1 MTLAALDL
9 DLVLRDRV
17 RFRRGAIADLPA
29 LVREAGGSK
38 ARAFVV
44 TDPGVVASGIVAAIA
59 SELSA
64 AGVAN
69 EVFAEVEP
77 NPGHATI
84 EKGSAALREFGRR
97 DGLREYG
104 RRDGLREYGRR
115 DGRGDGRDRLK
126 DVVVVA
132 IGGGS
137 SMDTAK
143 AVSLHATNRVEVRA
157 LGFDDPT
164 LRPGRPIVA
173 VPTTAGTGAETNSF
187 GVITD
192 AAAGRKWY
200 IGHPSLLPT
209 ATILDPE
216 LTIGLPPRATAATGI
231 DALSHALEGIM
242 SRRANPL
249 SMAIALEATR
259 LIGDSLEAALAD
271 GTDVEARSQLLFAA
285 HIAGIAQGI
294 TGLGLAHALA
304 HPLGGRL
311 DLPHGAALAAV
322 LPSVMAWN
330 EPVSRDRLDRIAD
343 ALGVGPGGAVDR
355 VAALIAAVGLSSRL
369 AAFGVT
375 PELAETLADDA
386 VADAVINNTPRMPT
400 REEVLAQI
408 LSLI

>member
-1 MTLAALDL
+1 MTLADLDL
-9 DLVLRDRV
+9 DLVLRGRV

-44 TDPGVVASGIVAAIA
+44 TDPGVVASGIVGAIA

-84 EKGSAALREFGRR
+84 EKGSAALRAFGGPEGRDDRDRR
-97 DGLREYG
+97 DGLA
-104 RRDGLREYGRR
+104 
-115 DGRGDGRDRLK
+115 

-132 IGGGS
+132 VGGGS

-143 AVSLHATNRVEVRA
+143 AVSLHATNRVEVGA
-157 LGFDDPT
+157 LGFDDLT
-164 LRPGRPIVA
+164 LRPGRPVVA

-200 IGHPSLLPT
+200 VGHPSLLPT
-209 ATILDPE
+209 AAILDPE
-216 LTIGLPPRATAATGI
+216 LTIGLPPRATAATGV

-249 SMAIALEATR
+249 SIAIALEATR
-259 LIGDSLEAALAD
+259 LIGDSLEAAVAD

-285 HIAGIAQGI
+285 HIAGIAQGM
-294 TGLGLAHALA
+294 TGLGLGHALA

-311 DLPHGAALAAV
+311 DVPHGMALAAV

-330 EPVSRDRLDRIAD
+330 EPVSRDRLERIAA
-343 ALGVGPGGAVDR
+343 ALGVGPRGAVDR

-400 REEVLAQI
+400 REEVLSQI
-408 LSLI
+408 LALV